1 MEQPALWDR
10 EERLDS
16 DSTVVF
22 DMHAVPQKKRKLE
35 ETAGGFERL
44 AKDLA
49 ASSVQ
54 LRDFM
59 REHIKEVEALER
71 ELFDK
76 DKIIGKLGKKNV
88 QLENE
93 NARLENERINL
104 TGYIDILEDEKFDLL
119 TDNDQL
125 RVKIFKIEEKR
136 DKEEEKRE
144 QAEKKLKEYREAQRH
159 IAAQL
164 DSDKTSNKTC
174 SKPFNYKNLLP
185 ISSSDNHSK
194 TVMQGP
200 HSITTA
206 MQALNTSLVL
216 GGGVSLPPSPDQP
229 DQPVPSALMSYPSV
243 LTLDVGGR
251 IFKVSRKK
259 LEAGSSHFR
268 SLLSNTTAWE
278 PQEDGTYFLDA
289 DADLFEHMLRFM
301 RRPEVFPLFYDAS
314 KGFDYDL
321 YNRLEVE
328 ATHFQVWE
336 LAKWIAEKKYLEA
349 VEMTIYPWPNT
360 LKLDELAQET
370 LPGNASKDIHII
382 PRTRKKF
389 ICSCRIPV
397 HMGAKEE
404 CDAACEE
411 ARGDGPIDYEEVSY
425 VETVTVKKEVVF
437 NEYVCRA
444 A

>member
-1 MEQPALWDR
+1 MYLAPTVSFLHATRQ
-10 EERLDS
+10 RLVIHS
-16 DSTVVF
+16 
-22 DMHAVPQKKRKLE
+22 
-35 ETAGGFERL
+35 
-44 AKDLA
+44 
-49 ASSVQ
+49 
-54 LRDFM
+54 
-59 REHIKEVEALER
+59 
-71 ELFDK
+71 
-76 DKIIGKLGKKNV
+76 
-88 QLENE
+88 
-93 NARLENERINL
+93 
-104 TGYIDILEDEKFDLL
+104 
-119 TDNDQL
+119 
-125 RVKIFKIEEKR
+125 
-136 DKEEEKRE
+136 
-144 QAEKKLKEYREAQRH
+144 
-159 IAAQL
+159 
-164 DSDKTSNKTC
+164 KTSNKTC

-185 ISSSDNHSK
+185 IPSSDNHSK

-336 LAKWIAEKKYLEA
+336 LAKWIAEKVSLIGLLTSCCSDSA
-349 VEMTIYPWPNT
+349 WLFRCANAI
-360 LKLDELAQET
+360 LDRSISR
-370 LPGNASKDIHII
+370 PSK
-382 PRTRKKF
+382 
-389 ICSCRIPV
+389 
-397 HMGAKEE
+397 
-404 CDAACEE
+404 
-411 ARGDGPIDYEEVSY
+411 
-425 VETVTVKKEVVF
+425 
-437 NEYVCRA
+437 
-444 A
+444 